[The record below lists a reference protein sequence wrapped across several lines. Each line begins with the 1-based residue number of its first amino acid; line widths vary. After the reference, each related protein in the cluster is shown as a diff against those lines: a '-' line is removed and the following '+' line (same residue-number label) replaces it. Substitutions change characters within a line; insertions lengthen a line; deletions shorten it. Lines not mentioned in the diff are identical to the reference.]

1 MEALRDAAGP
11 DIKVII
17 DAWAN
22 WGVDCTLRMAKLLE
36 RFDPAWIEEP
46 VQCARRDSY
55 AYLKRE
61 SPIPIAGGE
70 HDFTR
75 WSAKEM
81 LDADTLDVY
90 QFEPIWPV
98 V

>member
-1 MEALRDAAGP
+1 
-11 DIKVII
+11 
-17 DAWAN
+17 
-22 WGVDCTLRMAKLLE
+22 MAKLLE